1 MKFIYFLFFFP
12 LYLEYIT
19 IFNGNKVFI
28 FYKVVAGERKNSRDP
43 IKNLG
48 GDFCSVIPAWTHLPI
63 IPEPHSVNLHS
74 KWRPNTNKNYTR
86 SKGEMEIGNA
96 LIVVL
101 LIHSGPV

>member
-1 MKFIYFLFFFP
+1 M
-12 LYLEYIT
+12 
-19 IFNGNKVFI
+19 IFNDNKVFI
-28 FYKVVAGERKNSRDP
+28 FYKVVGRERKNSRDP

-48 GDFCSVIPAWTHLPI
+48 GVFLQYVIPAWTHLPI

-74 KWRPNTNKNYTR
+74 KWRPNTNRNYTR